1 MGRYQ
6 LPRGFPRPTS
16 NVRTQVADATRPLY
30 PSDNSPGWVRF
41 AEQGW
46 VRSAER
52 YRNNGLQPTA
62 SSLIGT
68 AAVVAHCTLAGV
80 EMVRVHDVRPMRQVV
95 DMCRPLAL
103 PPRDESNTLLKR

>member
-52 YRNNGLQPTA
+52 YRTRKPTTKKKLQR
-62 SSLIGT
+62 L
-68 AAVVAHCTLAGV
+68 V
-80 EMVRVHDVRPMRQVV
+80 ERLNRLSQDFQ
-95 DMCRPLAL
+95 AL
-103 PPRDESNTLLKR
+103 TS